1 MADNSQANPVDP
13 ALSAAG
19 LSTAARLGVGFIRL
33 YQLTLSPWL
42 GNQCRF
48 YPTCSHYGIHA
59 IERHGLVKGLWLT
72 VKRISKCQPF
82 HPGGIDH
89 VPEAIGKPSR
99 PGNAN

>member
-1 MADNSQANPVDP
+1 MSDNCQANNVDTASP
-13 ALSAAG
+13 AARLRMP
-19 LSTAARLGVGFIRL
+19 ARLGVGMIRL
-33 YQLTLSPWL
+33 YQITLSPWL

-59 IERHGLVKGLWLT
+59 IERHGLAKGLWLT

-99 PGNAN
+99 SGSAN